1 MRSKLVT
8 FCTLLFS
15 TNNTIQN
22 TLCKYRIHEEKFY
35 IFVCFCCRFI
45 FVEIFK
51 LWKLNIPLASAST
64 IFSATLCVIHIL
76 DKIINHRSSRLS
88 CIFVHAQIE
97 NPKFVSQII
106 IKRVF
111 FHPFL
116 FSSLLLASPLYNVI
130 FRNFCLLSRWY
141 GTEALHLQF
150 KRDENTHC
158 IFYRRFL
165 IEIYDWMKL
174 NSWADRIEIQIFN
187 SIWVFFAND
196 IVCLCIVHRGIYLC
210 ENRIKN
216 RFNSIFTNNKLVWIW
231 NMQ

>member
-1 MRSKLVT
+1 MHLIFCTNMRSKLVT

-111 FHPFL
+111 LHPFP

-130 FRNFCLLSRWY
+130 FRNFSFVISMIRHGSFAFAIQTGWKYTVHILSKIF
-141 GTEALHLQF
+141 E
-150 KRDENTHC
+150 RDL
-158 IFYRRFL
+158 R
-165 IEIYDWMKL
+165 L
-174 NSWADRIEIQIFN
+174 NE
-187 SIWVFFAND
+187 V
-196 IVCLCIVHRGIYLC
+196 
-210 ENRIKN
+210 E
-216 RFNSIFTNNKLVWIW
+216 
-231 NMQ
+231 

>member
-1 MRSKLVT
+1 MHLIFCTNMRSKLVT

-111 FHPFL
+111 FHPYL

-130 FRNFCLLSRWY
+130 FRNFLFVISMIYTARKL
-141 GTEALHLQF
+141 
-150 KRDENTHC
+150 C
-158 IFYRRFL
+158 ICNSNGMKIHSAYL
-165 IEIYDWMKL
+165 IEDFWERFTTEW
-174 NSWADRIEIQIFN
+174 SWIVELTVSKFKYSIQFEFFCEWHCLFVHCASWHLFVWKPYKK
-187 SIWVFFAND
+187 SI
-196 IVCLCIVHRGIYLC
+196 
-210 ENRIKN
+210 
-216 RFNSIFTNNKLVWIW
+216 
-231 NMQ
+231 